1 MREFLGYIEHPAVKK
16 VVLYSGRNSS
26 YSFELVDT
34 VELPFVNV
42 RTKIHLNPSI
52 EDIR

>member
-1 MREFLGYIEHPAVKK
+1 MREFLGYIAHPAVEK
-16 VVLYSGRNSS
+16 VHTNRGRS